1 MFFKALSL
9 CALALSGVAC
19 AAAQDISPGR
29 YTMGSSIV
37 FASNRGAQLRGPGQ
51 NLIIPG
57 SAPIPVI
64 RDSDRWDFTPGQG
77 GGFIM
82 RNVAFGNFLKVDS
95 NDVCGSRYAVTHPG
109 TLVTTGTQDQA
120 TSFAVTPLGSSEY
133 HVNVAGQDRLW
144 AIPIDQDGPF
154 PTPDDPV
161 SIQPANGGPEQIWRF
176 TRLG

>member
-1 MFFKALSL
+1 MFFKVLSL
-9 CALALSGVAC
+9 CALTLSGVAC

-64 RDSDRWDFTPGQG
+64 RDSDRWDFAPGQG
-77 GGFIM
+77 GGFIIQ
-82 RNVAFGNFLKVDS
+82 NVAFGNFLKVDS
-95 NDVCGSRYAVTHPG
+95 NDPG

-120 TSFAVTPLGSSEY
+120 TSFAVTPLGSSKY
-133 HVNVAGQDRLW
+133 HVNVVGQDRLW

-161 SIQPANGGPEQIWRF
+161 SIQPANGRPEQIWRF